1 MSNVKSQDID
11 RIFVNTSRKDISG
24 ALVLTGG
31 GSVQAYFA
39 LGACGCLHQNNM
51 LNVDS
56 YDVITCVSGGAL
68 LAVFLELCFLYK
80 YDLEEDWFNTYVREG
95 GIYASVNSN
104 VFANLVANLG
114 DITKTSEYLGEQ
126 MPYWNRSIEEGE
138 FGRGPIFEYNYI
150 DVQKSILSTDHTDVV
165 DFSTGNRRPNW
176 LFTRLVRC
184 TLPILITNNKL
195 TADAGLGA
203 NIPVSTLFDKYIIC
217 DNIDI
222 IKINSRFIRNMYPA
236 PTVGDIFSVSTFQ
249 ALSMDTAADSIAS
262 LIDLLYNGKTST
274 IISSSNGFNSS
285 KDMYHKG
292 LFVER
297 VKEMPLIQSFLQGV
311 LYTDLTQIK
320 ILENEGYI
328 QMYHELKSQDR
339 LKDDFVFKIPNPD
352 VYGVNTKNFFSETVD
367 RNIGMAVVS
376 DIFNACIG

>member
-11 RIFVNTSRKDISG
+11 SMFVNTKRQDISG
-24 ALVLTGG
+24 ALVLAGG

-39 LGACGCLHQNNM
+39 LGACGCLHQNDM

-56 YDVITCVSGGAL
+56 HTVITSVSGGAL

-80 YDLEEDWFNTYVREG
+80 YDLEEDWFNKYVREG
-95 GIYASVNSN
+95 GIYAAVNSN
-104 VFANLVANLG
+104 VLANLVANMG
-114 DITKTSEYLGEQ
+114 DITKVSEYLGER

-150 DVQKSILSTDHTDVV
+150 DVQKSVLSTDHTDVV
-165 DFSTGNRRPNW
+165 DFNTGNRRPNW
-176 LFTRLVRC
+176 LFTRLMRC
-184 TLPILITNNKL
+184 TLPILITNDKL

-203 NIPVSTLFDKYIIC
+203 NIPVSTLFDKYVIH

-222 IKINSRFIRNMYPA
+222 IKINSRFVRSTYPN
-236 PTVGDIFSVSTFQ
+236 PTISDIFSADTFQ
-249 ALSMDTAADSIAS
+249 ALSMDTTADSVAS
-262 LIDLLYNGKTST
+262 LIDLLYNGKTSS
-274 IISSSNGFNSS
+274 IISSSNAFNSS
-285 KDMYHKG
+285 KDMYHNG

-297 VKEMPLIQSFLQGV
+297 VKEMPLLQSFLQGV
-311 LYTDLTQIK
+311 LYTDLVQIK

-328 QMYHELKSQDR
+328 QMYQELKLQKR

-352 VYGVNTKNFFSETVD
+352 VYGENTKKLFAETIE
-367 RNIGMAVVS
+367 RNIGMAVVN

>member
-11 RIFVNTSRKDISG
+11 SIFVNTERKDISG

-39 LGACGCLHQNNM
+39 LGACGCLHQNDM

-80 YDLEEDWFNTYVREG
+80 YDLEDDWYNKYIREG
-95 GIYASVNSN
+95 GIYAAVNSN
-104 VFANLVANLG
+104 VFANLVANMG
-114 DITKTSEYLGEQ
+114 DITKTSEYLGKQ
-126 MPYWNRSIEEGE
+126 MPAWNRFIDEGE

-150 DVQKSILSTDHTDVV
+150 DVQKSMLSTDHTDVV
-165 DFSTGNRRPNW
+165 EFDTGNRRPNW
-176 LFTRLVRC
+176 VFIRLMRC
-184 TLPILITNNKL
+184 TLPILITNDKL

-203 NIPVSTLFDKYIIC
+203 NIPVSTLFDKYVIH

-222 IKINSRFIRNMYPA
+222 IKINSRFIRSTYSK
-236 PTVGDIFSVSTFQ
+236 PTISDIFSVDTFQ

-262 LIDLLYNGKTST
+262 LIDILYNGKTSS
-274 IISSSNGFNSS
+274 IISSSNAFNFS
-285 KDMYHKG
+285 KDMYHNG

-297 VKEMPLIQSFLQGV
+297 VKEMPLLQSFLQGV
-311 LYTDLTQIK
+311 LYTDLVQIK

-328 QMYHELKSQDR
+328 QMYQELKSQKR
-339 LKDDFVFKIPNPD
+339 LKDDFVFKVPNPD
-352 VYGVNTKNFFSETVD
+352 VYGENTKKLFDETVE
-367 RNIGMAVVS
+367 RNIGIAVLS
-376 DIFNACIG
+376 DIFKACIN